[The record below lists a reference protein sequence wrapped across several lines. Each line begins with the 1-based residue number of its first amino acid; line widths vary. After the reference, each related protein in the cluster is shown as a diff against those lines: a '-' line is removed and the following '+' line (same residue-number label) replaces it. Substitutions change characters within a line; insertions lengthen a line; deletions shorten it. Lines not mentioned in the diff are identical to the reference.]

1 MDIDDNDKA
10 ELEDQM
16 LHQLRGDEDKS
27 TVETIFRVY
36 TPGTL
41 RYSVVRHDMRRD
53 PGFDMLNSVIKPL
66 LGFDVEN
73 MEHISVL
80 FDGKARDMFVD
91 ELGGTTTKTRLHF
104 KAVNEAAT
112 EIYHAYSKSKGID
125 MSDATP
131 IRGVAVLAM
140 RKVWY

>member
-1 MDIDDNDKA
+1 MIDDNDKA
-10 ELEDQM
+10 ELENQ
-16 LHQLRGDEDKS
+16 LVHQLRGDENKS
-27 TVETIFRVY
+27 TVETLFRVY

-73 MEHISVL
+73 MEHVSVL
-80 FDGKARDMFVD
+80 FEGKARDMFVD
-91 ELGGTTTKTRLHF
+91 ELGGMKTRLHF

-112 EIYHAYSKSKGID
+112 EIYHAYLKSVGKD

-131 IRGVAVLAM
+131 IRGVAVIAM